1 MSETSVR
8 ETLQRLHS
16 LLQSQRD
23 LDPELTALLQELDRD
38 IQNALSGQ
46 AAQPEA
52 GREDAD
58 LSTRVQTVATRFAA
72 EHPTLDMVLG
82 ELRTL
87 LLGLG
92 L

>member
-46 AAQPEA
+46 AAQPET
-52 GREDAD
+52 RSEDAD

>member
-46 AAQPEA
+46 AVQPET
-52 GREDAD
+52 RSDDAD